1 MSNVNLSGTG
11 PGEVRLPATVP
22 ALQSQLDYALAQPDS
37 QRREAV
43 AKVVASNPRY
53 LDGWAWLGALGRDS
67 LESYM
72 AYRIGYHRGLDTLRA
87 NGWKGSGYVRWSAPS
102 NHGFLNC
109 LDGLARTASVIGETD
124 EATRCSQFLLQCD
137 PNGRP

>member
-11 PGEVRLPATVP
+11 PGEVRLPATVA
-22 ALQSQLDYALAQPDS
+22 ALQSQLDNALAQPDS

-87 NGWKGSGYVRWSAPS
+87 NGWKGSGYVRWDHIP
-102 NHGFLNC
+102 NRGFLRC
-109 LDGLARTASVIGETD
+109 VEGLVKSAELIAEHD
-124 EATRCSQFLLQCD
+124 EATRCRQFLMQLD
-137 PNGRP
+137 PNHQQ

>member
-11 PGEVRLPATVP
+11 PGEVRLPATLP
-22 ALQSQLDYALAQPDS
+22 ALQSQLDNALAQPDS
-37 QRREAV
+37 LRREAV

-87 NGWKGSGYVRWSAPS
+87 NGWKGSGYVRWDHLP
-102 NHGFLNC
+102 NRGFLRC
-109 LDGLARTASVIGETD
+109 VEGLAKSAELIAEHD
-124 EATRCSQFLLQCD
+124 EATRCRQFLMQLD
-137 PNGRP
+137 PNHQQ

>member
-22 ALQSQLDYALAQPDS
+22 ALQSQLDNALAQPDS
-37 QRREAV
+37 GRREAV
-43 AKVVASNPRY
+43 AKVVAANPRY

-72 AYRIGYHRGLDTLRA
+72 AFRIGYHRGLDTLRA
-87 NGWKGSGYVRWSAPS
+87 NGWKGSGYVRWDHIP
-102 NHGFLNC
+102 NRGFLRC
-109 LDGLARTASVIGETD
+109 VEGLAKSAEQIAEHD
-124 EATRCSQFLLQCD
+124 EAARCRQFLMQLD
-137 PNGRP
+137 PNHQQ

>member
-1 MSNVNLSGTG
+1 MSNVNLSGNG
-11 PGEVRLPATVP
+11 PGEVRLPVTPP
-22 ALQSQLDYALAQPDS
+22 ALQSQLDSALAQPDS
-37 QRREAV
+37 ARREAV

-87 NGWKGSGYVRWSAPS
+87 NGWKGSGYVRWDHLP
-102 NHGFLNC
+102 NRGFLRC
-109 LDGLARTASVIGETD
+109 VEGLAKSAGQIAEHD
-124 EATRCSQFLLQCD
+124 EATRCRQFLMQLD
-137 PNGRP
+137 PNHQQ

>member
-22 ALQSQLDYALAQPDS
+22 ALQSQLDNALAQPDS
-37 QRREAV
+37 GRREAV
-43 AKVVASNPRY
+43 AKVVAANPRY

-72 AYRIGYHRGLDTLRA
+72 AFRIGYHRGLDTLRA
-87 NGWKGSGYVRWSAPS
+87 NGWKGSGYVRWDHIP
-102 NHGFLNC
+102 NRGFLRC
-109 LDGLARTASVIGETD
+109 VEGLAKSAEQIAEHD
-124 EATRCSQFLLQCD
+124 EATRSRQFLMQLD
-137 PNGRP
+137 PNHQQ

>member
-22 ALQSQLDYALAQPDS
+22 ALQSQLDNALAQPDS

-87 NGWKGSGYVRWSAPS
+87 NGWKGSGYVRWEHIP
-102 NHGFLNC
+102 NRGFLRC
-109 LDGLARTASVIGETD
+109 VEGLAKSAEPIAEHD
-124 EATRCSQFLLQCD
+124 EATRCQQFLMQLD
-137 PNGRP
+137 PNHQ

>member
-22 ALQSQLDYALAQPDS
+22 ALQSQLDNALAQPDS
-37 QRREAV
+37 GRREAV
-43 AKVVASNPRY
+43 AKVVAANPRY

-72 AYRIGYHRGLDTLRA
+72 AFRIGYHRGLDTLRA
-87 NGWKGSGYVRWSAPS
+87 NGWKGSGYVRWDHIP
-102 NHGFLNC
+102 NRGFLRC
-109 LDGLARTASVIGETD
+109 VEGLAKSAEQIAEYD
-124 EATRCSQFLLQCD
+124 EATRCRQFLMQLD
-137 PNGRP
+137 PNHQQ

>member
-11 PGEVRLPATVP
+11 PGEVRLPAAP
-22 ALQSQLDYALAQPDS
+22 PDLQSQLDRALAQPDS
-37 QRREAV
+37 ARREAV
-43 AKVVASNPRY
+43 AKVVAANPRY

-72 AYRIGYHRGLDTLRA
+72 AFRIGYHRGLDTLRA
-87 NGWKGSGYVRWSAPS
+87 NGWKGSGYVRWSAVS

-109 LDGLARTASVIGETD
+109 LDGLARTAALIGETD
-124 EATRCSQFLLQCD
+124 EATRCAQFLLQCD
-137 PNGRP
+137 PNGKP

>member
-22 ALQSQLDYALAQPDS
+22 ALQSQLDNALAQPDS

-87 NGWKGSGYVRWSAPS
+87 NGWKGSGYVQRRA
-102 NHGFLNC
+102 NR
-109 LDGLARTASVIGETD
+109 RT
-124 EATRCSQFLLQCD
+124 R
-137 PNGRP
+137 

>member
-11 PGEVRLPATVP
+11 PGEVRLPAAP
-22 ALQSQLDYALAQPDS
+22 PDLLSQLDRALAQPDS
-37 QRREAV
+37 ARREAV
-43 AKVVASNPRY
+43 AKVVAANPRY

-87 NGWKGSGYVRWSAPS
+87 NGWKGSGYVRWDHVP
-102 NHGFLNC
+102 NRGFLRC
-109 LDGLARTASVIGETD
+109 VEGLANSAEKISEHD
-124 EATRCSQFLLQCD
+124 EATRCRQFLMQLD
-137 PNGRP
+137 PNRQQ